1 MEPRTDARTAW
12 AVYAALLFGT
22 FITVEAA
29 AFQAPALPSVTRHF
43 GIPVNM
49 AALVLIMYA
58 LALTVFAPVM
68 GRLGDQH
75 GRKRVISIGMLVFA
89 ASEFAA
95 AWAPNF
101 WFFLGARFVQGLGAA
116 CILPGVFAYAA
127 HLFPDNKRGMA
138 LGILSFTMLFGATS
152 GGLLGGLLIDRLG
165 WPSVYWISGALTLIG
180 LVPVRLLVPEIAPSK
195 TRAAFDYTGAMLL
208 FAVIAALLSL
218 PTWATSFGKESI
230 VTWAIVFTG
239 IGSLVLLW
247 RHSRKAENP
256 VIDLGIL
263 SSRAF
268 ATPSAVYW
276 LHMIFSSGI
285 VYSLAFFINNRPGG
299 TAAQFGLVTL
309 FLYGS
314 GLISSPIAG
323 RLVDRI
329 EPRVLSIAAI
339 LASLAGTVL
348 FLNID
353 ATTPLWMVIVV
364 ACILGLSIGCNTPAI
379 MKLAL
384 GAVPAKDMGAGSG
397 LFSMFR
403 DLGSPTGSS
412 LSLAVFGATLAH
424 ATHGAI
430 ARQAAPL
437 GLDPA
442 TVDSLARAAGSRAR
456 EVPAELANQLAEAG
470 LAADVLM
477 SQATLEG
484 LNAALSNVGY
494 MLLGLITLALCLSLS
509 LMKTRTL
516 GSDTTSLSL
525 DVSSD

>member
-1 MEPRTDARTAW
+1 MDSRTDTRSAW

-22 FITVEAA
+22 FITIEAA

-49 AALVLIMYA
+49 AALVLILYS
-58 LALTVFAPVM
+58 LALTVFAPIM

-75 GRKRVISIGMLVFA
+75 GRKRVITIGMVVFA
-89 ASEFAA
+89 VSEFAA

-101 WFFLGARFVQGLGAA
+101 AFFLGARFVQGLGAA

-138 LGILSFTMLFGATS
+138 LGILAFTMTFGAAS

-180 LVPVRLLVPEIAPSK
+180 LVPVRLLVPEIAPAKQQS
-195 TRAAFDYTGAMLL
+195 AFDYTGAMLL

-218 PTWATSFGKESI
+218 PTWATNFGKESPI
-230 VTWAIVFTG
+230 TWAIVIVGVTA
-239 IGSLVLLW
+239 LAMLW
-247 RHSRKAENP
+247 RHSKRAPNP

-263 SSRAF
+263 ARSAF
-268 ATPSAVYW
+268 ATPSAIYW

-285 VYSLAFFINNRPGG
+285 VYSLAFFINSRPGG
-299 TAAQFGLVTL
+299 TAAQFGFVTL
-309 FLYGS
+309 CLYGS

-323 RLVDRI
+323 KLVDRI
-329 EPRVLSIAAI
+329 EPRILSIIAM

-353 ATTPLWMVIVV
+353 VGTPLWRVIAVSG
-364 ACILGLSIGCNTPAI
+364 IIGLSIGCNTPAI

-384 GAVPAKDMGAGSG
+384 GAVPAKNMGAGSG

-412 LSLAVFGATLAH
+412 LSLAVFGASLAY
-424 ATHGAI
+424 ATQDAI
-430 ARQAAPL
+430 LRQTAAL
-437 GLDPA
+437 GFDGSS
-442 TVDSLARAAGSRAR
+442 VDALARAAGSRTRELPADVAAR
-456 EVPAELANQLAEAG
+456 LGEAG
-470 LAADVLM
+470 LTVEAVL
-477 SQATLEG
+477 SEANIAG
-484 LNAALSNVGY
+484 LNSALSNVGY
-494 MLLGLITLALCLSLS
+494 MLLGLITLALILSLR
-509 LMKTRTL
+509 LARTRSAVVT
-516 GSDTTSLSL
+516 GEARAPAG
-525 DVSSD
+525 

>member
-1 MEPRTDARTAW
+1 MDSPPTARTAW

-22 FITVEAA
+22 FITIEAA

-49 AALVLIMYA
+49 AALVLILYS
-58 LALTVFAPVM
+58 LALTVFAPIM

-75 GRKRVISIGMLVFA
+75 GRKKVITIGMLVFA
-89 ASEFAA
+89 VSEFAA

-101 WFFLGARFVQGLGAA
+101 AFFLGARFVQGLGAA

-138 LGILSFTMLFGATS
+138 LGILAFTMTFGAAS

-180 LVPVRLLVPEIAPSK
+180 LIPVRLLVPEIAPA
-195 TRAAFDYTGAMLL
+195 RQQGAFDYTGAMLL

-218 PTWATSFGKESI
+218 PTWATNFGKESPI
-230 VTWAIVFTG
+230 TWAIVIVG
-239 IGSLVLLW
+239 ISALAMLW
-247 RHSRKAENP
+247 RHSKRTPNP

-263 SSRAF
+263 ARGAF
-268 ATPSAVYW
+268 ATPSAIYW

-299 TAAQFGLVTL
+299 TAAQFGFVTL

-314 GLISSPIAG
+314 GLVSSPIAG
-323 RLVDRI
+323 KLVDRV
-329 EPRVLSIAAI
+329 EPRVLVIVAM
-339 LASLAGTVL
+339 LASLGGTLL

-353 ATTPLWMVIVV
+353 VATPLWMVIVV
-364 ACILGLSIGCNTPAI
+364 ACIMGLSIGCNTPAI

-384 GAVPAKDMGAGSG
+384 GAVPAKNMGAGSG

-412 LSLAVFGATLAH
+412 LSLAVFGASLAY
-424 ATHGAI
+424 AT
-430 ARQAAPL
+430 QAAISRQTEAL
-437 GLDPA
+437 GLD
-442 TVDSLARAAGSRAR
+442 AA
-456 EVPAELANQLAEAG
+456 
-470 LAADVLM
+470 
-477 SQATLEG
+477 
-484 LNAALSNVGY
+484 
-494 MLLGLITLALCLSLS
+494 
-509 LMKTRTL
+509 
-516 GSDTTSLSL
+516 SL
-525 DVSSD
+525 DARVRQLRS